1 MRKPNFLILDEPTS
15 GLDPN
20 QLMDIRSLIQEIG
33 KEKTV
38 LFSTHIMQEVEASCD
53 RVLILRDGRL
63 VLDQSLAE
71 LRHSRTLQLRASPEA
86 DDLERHLRRMPQVAS
101 VYREPDTGD
110 CEQYTLL
117 LHDAS
122 DIDRAA
128 SNVAHCV
135 QAAGARLFQLTPV
148 ARDLGSV
155 FREANNSDP

>member
-1 MRKPNFLILDEPTS
+1 MNRCCGPELETVVTRLANLVAKADGETTPVEVACL
-15 GLDPN
+15 
-20 QLMDIRSLIQEIG
+20 RSIQE
-33 KEKTV
+33 E
-38 LFSTHIMQEVEASCD
+38 
-53 RVLILRDGRL
+53 
-63 VLDQSLAE
+63 
-71 LRHSRTLQLRASPEA
+71 
-86 DDLERHLRRMPQVAS
+86 LERHLRRMPQVAS

-135 QAAGARLFQLTPV
+135 QAAGARLYQLTPV

-155 FREANNSDP
+155 FREANSSES